1 MNTMQPQEILNLVWQ
16 LAMTVKKQKKYFHHS
31 AIASFLTREN
41 LAILAQHRMSKKIL
55 QSILAKL
62 EIPDRVRLCR
72 DILPAIDIVPDD
84 WRAIVF
90 ANSFDIHSLY
100 HEDSILD
107 NELEWLIHFQQ
118 YRKKYCQHGRP
129 GCNELKCLD
138 LAPPKIKP
146 WSPKLQ
152 ASITQDHIPSF
163 MLLAP
168 MEQPEITPA
177 MIAQILDDGAFG
189 IFSTL
194 VEHIDILPIQM
205 TMKQILYYAVSH
217 LDDRTGTDV
226 IDLLLILQHTAIGL
240 AVEGLVEVLLLE
252 EGVEDSEVVLDLC
265 RFLLG
270 VVVGVRDRVAQRVFD
285 FTGCQDLKNGL
296 HVLER
301 ERHFVLF
308 EVIDLRDGTEH
319 RVVVATEGH
328 EHLRADLHILIRNV
342 IKRAHHAFRFNGAIT
357 IDVHWLPPWVC
368 LLPAL

>member
-1 MNTMQPQEILNLVWQ
+1 MQPHSVLNLVWQ

-90 ANSFDIHSLY
+90 ANSFDIHGLY

-107 NELEWLIHFQQ
+107 NELEWFVHFHPF
-118 YRKKYCQHGRP
+118 RKNYCQHKMP
-129 GCNELKCLD
+129 GHNELKCLD

-152 ASITQDHIPSF
+152 DSITQDHIPSF
-163 MLLAP
+163 MLLVP
-168 MEQPEITPA
+168 MEQSEITPD
-177 MIAQILDDGAFG
+177 MLVHLLDNGALG

-194 VEHIDILPIQM
+194 LEHDDVLPIIL

-217 LDDRTGTDV
+217 LDDRTGMAV
-226 IDLLLILQHTAIGL
+226 INLLERKQPGIVADTVDPLGNDLLWYGMHNYRIPWFIPNCAMI
-240 AVEGLVEVLLLE
+240 ERLLE
-252 EGVEDSEVVLDLC
+252 
-265 RFLLG
+265 LG
-270 VVVGVRDRVAQRVFD
+270 CNPARV
-285 FTGCQDLKNGL
+285 N
-296 HVLER
+296 
-301 ERHFVLF
+301 
-308 EVIDLRDGTEH
+308 
-319 RVVVATEGH
+319 
-328 EHLRADLHILIRNV
+328 HLRLSFQLVRQSLSMGTKLRKMASVYHNVTSPESLLFIKKLYGNTIKVAVIRM
-342 IKRAHHAFRFNGAIT
+342 KAS
-357 IDVHWLPPWVC
+357 L
-368 LLPAL
+368 